1 MRKIKNVITLV
12 VILIL
17 MFFIVQSLIKRPNL
31 MPVKGQIEKL
41 DLSNIDK
48 LMIVSHPGD
57 ESVWGGAHLLTDNYL
72 VVCVS
77 CGYNKDKTNDFLK
90 AMDYS
95 KDSVVMMG
103 YSDKVYFNSD
113 YKKIKKQ
120 IKYILNY
127 KNWSEIITHNPDG
140 EYDNYQHVQIN
151 KILNELN
158 INNLYYFGKYYSEK
172 ELDKLDKETT
182 LDGDLIRNKINNMV
196 KIYDGIYDD
205 YKHILPFEEWIGA
218 NKWKD

>member
-1 MRKIKNVITLV
+1 MKRVKNVIIV
-12 VILIL
+12 VVVLML
-17 MFFIVQSLIKRPNL
+17 MFFIVQAFLKKPNL
-31 MPVKGQIEKL
+31 MPVKGQIEQI

-57 ESVWGGAHLLTDNYL
+57 ESVWGGVHLLTDNYL

-77 CGYNKDKTNDFLK
+77 CGYNEDKTDNFLK
-90 AMDYS
+90 VMDYS
-95 KDSVVMMG
+95 KDPVIMMG

-127 KNWSEIITHNPDG
+127 KNWSEVITHNPDG
-140 EYDNYQHVQIN
+140 EYNNYQHKQMN
-151 KILNELN
+151 KIVKEQNV
-158 INNLYYFGKYYSEK
+158 NNLNYFGKYYSSK

-182 LDGDLIRNKINNMV
+182 LDGDLISNKINNMV
-196 KIYDGIYDD
+196 KKYDGLYED
-205 YKHILPFEEWIGA
+205 YKHMLPFEDWIEERS
-218 NKWKD
+218 WKD